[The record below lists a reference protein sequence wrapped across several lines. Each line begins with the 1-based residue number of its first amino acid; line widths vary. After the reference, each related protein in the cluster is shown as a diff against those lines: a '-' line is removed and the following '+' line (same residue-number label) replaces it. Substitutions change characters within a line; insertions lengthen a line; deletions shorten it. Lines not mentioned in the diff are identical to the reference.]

1 MAQNLGWRE
10 AITEVLTVA
19 AAPMH
24 YADIADQINKLEL
37 REDLGATPANS
48 VAAIITTSIKDFGS
62 QSPFVRVSRGVYS
75 LKTAQ
80 TAAAVPPI
88 VDEIEETTSPDTGV
102 INAFGMFWDRS
113 KVLWIPNPK
122 ILGQQQTNAVEVD
135 FCDQKGVYLLHDAQ
149 GVVYVGRVTDQ
160 SLGRRL
166 YQHTVDRLNGRWG
179 RFSWFGVYRVNPDA
193 SLSKNDGTTSL
204 DMDVVIVTMEAVL
217 IEGLEPR
224 QNRKRGDDVQALEFL
239 QKEDPNLLR
248 DRKVA
253 VAREL
258 LESIQKA

>member
-10 AITEVLTVA
+10 AITEVLKAA

-24 YADIADQINKLEL
+24 YADIAEQINKLEL
-37 REDLGATPANS
+37 REDVGATPANS
-48 VAAIITTSIKDFGS
+48 VAAIITTSIKDLGS

-80 TAAAVPPI
+80 SAAVQPI

-102 INAFGMFWDRS
+102 INAFGMFWDRA
-113 KVLWIPNPK
+113 KVLWTTQNPK

-135 FCDQKGVYLLHDAQ
+135 FCNQKGVYLLHDAQ

-166 YQHTVDRLNGRWG
+166 YQHTVDRLNGRWN

-193 SLSKNDGTTSL
+193 TLSMNAGIGSL
-204 DMDVVIVTMEAVL
+204 DMDIVIVTMEAVL

-224 QNRKRGDDVQALEFL
+224 QNRKRGDDFQALEFL

-258 LESIQKA
+258 LESIQKT

>member
-1 MAQNLGWRE
+1 
-10 AITEVLTVA
+10 
-19 AAPMH
+19 MH
-24 YADIADQINKLEL
+24 YADIAEQIAKQEL
-37 REDLGATPANS
+37 REDLGATPANT
-48 VAAIITTSIKDFGS
+48 VAAIISTSIQRDGS
-62 QSPFVRVSRGVYS
+62 QSAFARVSRGVYT
-75 LKTAQ
+75 LQ
-80 TAAAVPPI
+80 TASGFPPPPI
-88 VDEIEETTSPDTGV
+88 VNEIEETTSPDTGV

-113 KVLWIPNPK
+113 KVLWTQSPK

-135 FCDQKGVYLLHDAQ
+135 FCNQKAVYLLHDAQ

-166 YQHTVDRLNGRWG
+166 YQHTVDRLNGRWT
-179 RFSWFGVYRVNPDA
+179 RFSWFGVYRVNADA
-193 SLSKNDGTTSL
+193 TL
-204 DMDVVIVTMEAVL
+204 DEGRLNMDVTMDVVIATMEAVL

-224 QNRKRGDDVQALEFL
+224 QNRKRGDDFQALEFL

-258 LESIQKA
+258 LESIQKV